1 MKTVEVPVQ
10 FTGTV
15 KVAVADHLSDNDAKI
30 LAEKLAIA
38 QMLAT
43 PHNEDCGEALECAC
57 EEFHREST
65 VDEEEEAERLFDAAD
80 IIDVS
85 GTWQLAQ
92 PS

>member
-1 MKTVEVPVQ
+1 MKTVEVQVQ

-15 KVAVADHLSDNDAKI
+15 KVAVADQLSDNDAKI
-30 LAEKLAIA
+30 LAEKLVVA

-43 PHNEDCGEALECAC
+43 PHNDDCGEALEAAC

-80 IIDVS
+80 IIDVC
-85 GTWQLAQ
+85 GNWQLAQ
-92 PS
+92 SP